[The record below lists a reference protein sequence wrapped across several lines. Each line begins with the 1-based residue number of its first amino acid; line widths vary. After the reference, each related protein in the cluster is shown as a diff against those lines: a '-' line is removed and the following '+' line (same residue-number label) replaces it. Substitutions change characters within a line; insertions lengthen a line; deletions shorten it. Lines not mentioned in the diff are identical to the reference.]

1 MTNDELLAHY
11 CGKYDVYKDEL
22 LSRRCDERLVEIRR
36 KIAAELKAQ
45 GWSFPQIGKLLNR
58 CHSSIMHLL
67 DEKKRTPPETWEK
80 LFKFMDKN
88 AFYIDDFLACV
99 CANLVREKRS
109 MFKTK
114 LMVAGA
120 EFTIRIDKK
129 C

>member
-1 MTNDELLAHY
+1 MTDDELLAHY

-80 LFKFMDKN
+80 LFKFMDEN

-114 LMVAGA
+114 LMVAGC

>member
-1 MTNDELLAHY
+1 MTNDELLAHF

-22 LSRRCDERLVEIRR
+22 LSRRCDRRLVEIRR
-36 KIAAELKAQ
+36 AIATELKDQ

-58 CHSSIMHLL
+58 HHSAIINLL
-67 DEKKRTPPETWEK
+67 DNKKRTPPETWEK
-80 LFKFMDKN
+80 LFKFMEVN

-109 MFKTK
+109 IFKTK